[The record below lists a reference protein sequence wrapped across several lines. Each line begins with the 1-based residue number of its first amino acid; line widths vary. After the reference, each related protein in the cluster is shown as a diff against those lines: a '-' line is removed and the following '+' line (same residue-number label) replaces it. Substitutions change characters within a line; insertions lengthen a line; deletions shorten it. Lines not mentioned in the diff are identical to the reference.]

1 MATRTNQDKATA
13 NNNSASQPNFV
24 VVILVL
30 TLIGVVCGAGFGIFV
45 LKSKPLAVATT
56 AVKLPEKEPVSQL
69 PLTSRYPA
77 EAVEVAL
84 DPIISSIGPNDKT
97 KMRLEVSMIVNKSG
111 ASSPLLKKEMTED
124 IIAFLRSISME
135 DISGSRGF
143 QNLRED
149 LDDLAQ
155 VRGRGAVYGLLISG
169 FVVE

>member
-1 MATRTNQDKATA
+1 MAAATNQDKANA
-13 NNNSASQPNFV
+13 NNNSASQPNLV

-30 TLIGVVCGAGFGIFV
+30 TLMGVGCGAGFGIFV
-45 LKSKPLAVATT
+45 LKSKPRGVAAT
-56 AVKLPEKEPVSQL
+56 AVKLPEKETASHL

-77 EAVEVAL
+77 EAVELAL

-97 KMRLEVSMIVNKSG
+97 KMRLEASMIVNKSG
-111 ASSPLLKKEMTED
+111 ASSPFLKKEVTED
-124 IIAFLRSISME
+124 IVAFLRSVSME

-155 VRGRGAVYGLLISG
+155 VRGRGAVYGILISG